1 MTLIQKGT
9 KAFPKPCVLLHL
21 TFCYRTQKN
30 IENIIFK
37 N

>member
-9 KAFPKPCVLLHL
+9 KAFLMPCVLLHL
-21 TFCYRTQKN
+21 IFCYRIQKN

-37 N
+37 I